1 MSIGSARSSSGTA
14 LVVALVL
21 FAAPASAQA
30 PGALGVTASGC
41 GKSLPE
47 VRELPAR
54 LAVELAPIR
63 IARDAAEATL
73 EVETSCSAAQ
83 KLVLRRGNATK
94 TRPVDLADIE
104 PRLRAVALA
113 VLAAEFVRSAGST
126 SSEPPAAEKAIE
138 PKPEAPANVARFEP
152 PAAPPPPTPPPPP
165 PPAKPDRAAPTPPV
179 ATTSESPPV
188 VRDSAP
194 ALLTKPSFEVGA
206 SALVRWFASPPTLL
220 TGGALDVRARRW
232 FAHAGA
238 AVGDQRDSIGT
249 VDLALFTAGAG
260 VRQELLVA
268 QRVELF
274 ALARADIG
282 WAHASA
288 NPFEP
293 ALARS
298 PENGVFAS
306 ASAGGEIIA
315 RLSEQL
321 STGLVVHG
329 GAARGITVTA
339 DDREVMGTTGLMI
352 GAELGL
358 RYGFGSSP

>member
-14 LVVALVL
+14 LVALVL
-21 FAAPASAQA
+21 CAAPASAQA
-30 PGALGVTASGC
+30 RDALLVTASGC
-41 GKSLPE
+41 GKDLPE

-63 IARDAAEATL
+63 IGRDAADATL
-73 EVETSCSAAQ
+73 EVETSCNAAQ
-83 KLVLRRGNATK
+83 KLRLRRGNAIK

-126 SSEPPAAEKAIE
+126 SSQAPEAGNAIE
-138 PKPEAPANVARFEP
+138 PKPEAPVNIARFEP
-152 PAAPPPPTPPPPP
+152 SPAAPPPTPRAPP
-165 PPAKPDRAAPTPPV
+165 PPANRHRAAPTPPV
-179 ATTSESPPV
+179 ATTSDSPRV
-188 VRDSAP
+188 VRDGAP
-194 ALLTKPSFEVGA
+194 APLTMPSFEVGA
-206 SALVRWFASPPTLL
+206 SALARWFASPPTLL

-238 AVGDQRDSIGT
+238 AIGDQRDTIGT
-249 VDLALFTAGAG
+249 VDLALFTAGGG

-268 QRVELF
+268 QRVEFF

-288 NPFEP
+288 TAFEP
-293 ALARS
+293 ARGRF
-298 PENGVFAS
+298 PENGLFAS

-315 RLSEQL
+315 RLADHV
-321 STGLVVHG
+321 STGLVIHG

-339 DDREVMGTTGLMI
+339 DGREVIGTTGIMI